1 MNKAATLFLSIVIL
15 LPLLGLIGC
24 ETESSSQA
32 SITIS
37 PNSVTLGIGGSQEF
51 VASGWTDYTWSLSD
65 TSAGVLSTT
74 TGDTTTYTAVAGLSS
89 SNAVQVLTCTGGT
102 TTTSTGTGTNTT
114 TTTTTTGPSATALI
128 QHQ

>member
-1 MNKAATLFLSIVIL
+1 MKQTMTLLLSIAL
-15 LPLLGLIGC
+15 MLPLLSLIGC

-32 SITIS
+32 SITIT

-51 VASGWTDYTWSLSD
+51 VAAGWTDYRWSLSD

-74 TGDTTTYTAVAGLSS
+74 TGDTTTYTAVAALSS
-89 SNAVQVLTCTGGT
+89 TNSVQVLTCTGGT

-114 TTTTTTGPSATALI
+114 STTTTTGPTATALI

>member
-1 MNKAATLFLSIVIL
+1 MKKAATFFLCFVML
-15 LPLLGLIGC
+15 LPLLGLVGC

-32 SITIS
+32 AITIT
-37 PNSVTLGIGGSQEF
+37 PNSATLGVGGSQEF

-65 TSAGVLSTT
+65 TTAGVLSTT
-74 TGDTTTYTAVAGLSS
+74 TGDTTTYTAVAALSS
-89 SNAVQVLTCTGGT
+89 NSVQVLTCSGGT
-102 TTTSTGTGTNTT
+102 TTTSTGTGTNV